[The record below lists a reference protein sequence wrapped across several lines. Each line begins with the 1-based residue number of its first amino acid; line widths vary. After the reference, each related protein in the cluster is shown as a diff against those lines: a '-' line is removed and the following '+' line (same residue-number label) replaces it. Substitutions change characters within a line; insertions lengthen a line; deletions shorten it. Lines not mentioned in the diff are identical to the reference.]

1 MIKRDFDQMHVFE
14 HPLKIKKAHILIVTW
29 AVVTIIISL
38 SITSTVLLIIETS
51 NPPRA
56 LSLEGDSKDLIVLKS
71 GNLASSLELFGETAK
86 LNQTSNDLNSPE
98 TSLNLELQGIFI
110 AEEAQRSSVI
120 IGEGKKKGQLF
131 LIGDDIFGKG
141 KIIAINEA
149 YVLISRNGRKER
161 IVFSDHEFRT
171 KKNNRSQPEL
181 DKKENQNRKTENI
194 SKTIELTSE
203 QKIIKK
209 TVGNTATN
217 QIDIKEKF
225 LNSPSEALSELGV
238 TRINSKESGYRIDK
252 NADKRILQAG
262 LEIGDRILS
271 INGQTLDSG
280 MAEKDIARQAMSA
293 GRLRIEIARGERRFF
308 LTVPVPRKND

>member
-14 HPLKIKKAHILIVTW
+14 HPLKIKKAYILIVTW

-71 GNLASSLELFGETAK
+71 GNLASSLELFGEAAK

-209 TVGNTATN
+209 TVGNNATN

-271 INGQTLDSG
+271 INGQILDSG

-308 LTVPVPRKND
+308 LTVPVPGKND